1 MGNDAPRRL
10 LIINAS
16 PHRAASTTLLA
27 TNAFVAGM
35 QAGGAYDCETVHLCA
50 LKITPCTGCLSCWG
64 RTEGECVIRD
74 DDIPRSSRRSWMRMS
89 SYAVSRC
96 TISECRGR

>member
-50 LKITPCTGCLSCWG
+50 LKITPCTGCLSF
-64 RTEGECVIRD
+64 
-74 DDIPRSSRRSWMRMS
+74 WMRMS